1 MAAPAVAVERF
12 RVEHAEGFTIPVVSL
27 TDRRAAG
34 NRLVRF
40 VFQRH
45 LETVLYGRSEG
56 SSGPIW
62 KVMNTAGIGST
73 TLVVN
78 KRRRSR
84 LWHHHGGRVHGVDG
98 HFQKSALPADVVDP
112 CSLGR
117 IRNCTILH
125 WRPPPPWCAPLGA
138 LQRRW
143 RGCARS
149 LSRSPRRE
157 SCVKSRRLPC
167 TRIFENSKKNLQC
180 GAV

>member
-78 KRRRSR
+78 KAAVTS
-84 LWHHHGGRVHGVDG
+84 G
-98 HFQKSALPADVVDP
+98 
-112 CSLGR
+112 
-117 IRNCTILH
+117 TITE
-125 WRPPPPWCAPLGA
+125 A
-138 LQRRW
+138 
-143 RGCARS
+143 
-149 LSRSPRRE
+149 E
-157 SCVKSRRLPC
+157 
-167 TRIFENSKKNLQC
+167 
-180 GAV
+180 